1 MGDGPQ
7 LTRAATRPTSATRL
21 PPGPGLLRQPFA
33 ARSRQTVGL
42 GVDTANPTGA
52 PALYARRGMGV
63 HYAVDT
69 WETVLS

>member
-1 MGDGPQ
+1 
-7 LTRAATRPTSATRL
+7 
-21 PPGPGLLRQPFA
+21 
-33 ARSRQTVGL
+33 VGL

-52 PALYARRGMGV
+52 PALYARHGMAV